1 MPVWIIEM
9 QSRNKWKEVD
19 IKNRVCYY
27 FDYII
32 NGMKVNFS
40 NSSLNKKLYET
51 VSVYNISHKTPTDPK
66 PLHNRFDKKDGCIIS
81 LDSKFKHF
89 RRYDTI
95 KTYW

>member
-1 MPVWIIEM
+1 MIEM
-9 QSRNKWKEVD
+9 QSKNKLKEVD

-32 NGMKVNFS
+32 NGVKVNFS

-95 KTYW
+95 KTY